1 MSVLPTEPYLGGTA
15 IAAIAGL
22 SPYRAPID
30 VWRDLAPEER
40 GGRTFTGNTAT
51 EWGLRLEAAIKD
63 GYEAQTGRTL
73 FRRNEIVIPE
83 HPFIRLH
90 PDWLVRGEP
99 GIVDGKSGMNTQGY
113 GEPGTDDVPPH
124 VRVQLV
130 LYTGASRREWWE
142 VAHMGPGVWSRGL
155 DIYRGAHDPE
165 LFARLVAVAVD
176 WWEEH
181 HLRDVPP
188 PPDGTEAYRRYLADR
203 FPRGE
208 ADVERVATPDDLPLL
223 AEYFEAV
230 AEASRTERARKA
242 LGVKVAAL
250 MRDATV
256 LVSPFGKV
264 TLRAVARASWKEIA
278 ERVAADAGIDLEPLV
293 EESKAAY
300 LADPAHLPELHPYP
314 ARERKAAA

>member
-30 VWRDLAPEER
+30 VWRDLAPEQR

-90 PDWLVRGEP
+90 PDWLVRGEA
-99 GIVDGKSGMNTQGY
+99 GVVDGKSGMNTQGY
-113 GEPGTDDVPPH
+113 GEPGTDEVPPH

-155 DIYRGAHDPE
+155 DIYHGAHDPE

-208 ADVERVATPDDLPLL
+208 ADVERVATPEESLL
-223 AEYFEAV
+223 VEEYLDAGELIRE
-230 AEASRTERARKA
+230 AEAR
-242 LGVKVAAL
+242 
-250 MRDATV
+250 RDAIGNRLRAAMGDASV
-256 LVSPFGKV
+256 LIAGAGKV
-264 TLRAVARASWKEIA
+264 TLRVVPRASWKAIA
-278 ERVAADAGIDLEPLV
+278 ERVAAETGMDLAPLV
-293 EESKAAY
+293 EESKAGY
-300 LADPAHLPELHPYP
+300 EGLPELRAYP